1 VSASTESTAA
11 SRKIILLLASAAFAS
26 TSAFRVLDPALPQLS
41 EEFGVTT
48 GRAADVVTWFAL
60 AYGLMQF
67 VYGPI
72 GDRFGKFQTL
82 AIATLACAFGNLFV
96 ALASSFEMVLLGR
109 FFSGATAAAIVPLSM
124 AWIGDHVAY
133 ENRQATLAQFMLGTI
148 FGITAGLVIGGVFTD
163 TVGWRGSFVFL
174 AVLYTIVGIW
184 LVTQRKQVPEQLS
197 AAAGRLQLL
206 APIRKVLST
215 PWARVVLV
223 VVLVEGA
230 LVFGGLSFVPA
241 YLQERHGLSSTAA
254 GLVTGFFG
262 VGSILYVVFA
272 RWLINRVGEV
282 KLSLAG
288 GWTMAL
294 CYALYVLTD
303 HWYWAIFASVL
314 CGFGYYL
321 LHAVL
326 QTNATQ
332 MTPAVRGTAVSLFA
346 SFLFGGQALGVAGG
360 ALMVDKIGIGSVL
373 GIAALALPILGIA
386 FSMALARHKR
396 SPAY

>member
-174 AVLYTIVGIW
+174 AVLYTIVGVW
-184 LVTQRKQVPEQLS
+184 LVKQRKHVPEQRS
-197 AAAGRLQLL
+197 AVAGRLQLL

-223 VVLVEGA
+223 VVLIEGA

-241 YLQERHGLSSTAA
+241 YLQERHGMSSTAA

-272 RWLINRVGEV
+272 RWLVNRVGEA
-282 KLSLAG
+282 KLALAG

-314 CGFGYYL
+314 FGLGFYL

-373 GIAALALPILGIA
+373 GMAALALPILGIA
-386 FSMALARHKR
+386 FSMALARHIR
-396 SPAY
+396 SSA